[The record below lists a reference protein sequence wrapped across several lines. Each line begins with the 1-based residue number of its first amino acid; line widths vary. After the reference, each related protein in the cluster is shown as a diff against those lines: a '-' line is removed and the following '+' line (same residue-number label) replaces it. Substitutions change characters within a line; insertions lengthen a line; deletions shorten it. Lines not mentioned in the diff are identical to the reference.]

1 MSNTIIYETK
11 YNSLLEKTCLIH
23 LEGRRR
29 LPAAVFPP
37 PQKKHT
43 TSVLR
48 EAVGV
53 VESALRELN
62 RLI

>member
-1 MSNTIIYETK
+1 MSNTIIYETQ

-37 PQKKHT
+37 PKKHT

-53 VESALRELN
+53 VETALRELN